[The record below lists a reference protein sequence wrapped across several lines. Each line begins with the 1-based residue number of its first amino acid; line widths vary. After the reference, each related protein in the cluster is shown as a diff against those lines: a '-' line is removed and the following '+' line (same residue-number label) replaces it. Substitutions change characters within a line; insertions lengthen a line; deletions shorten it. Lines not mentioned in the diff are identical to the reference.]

1 MRRDKERKC
10 SSRNYPESVPTSPLP
25 ISFAR
30 VVLSSHPTSTPA
42 VPKDPSPLPSLQMHV
57 PSMGEQAMA
66 FSQEQWEE
74 QLIP

>member
-25 ISFAR
+25 VSFAL
-30 VVLSSHPTSTPA
+30 VVLSSHPTPTCRSHR
-42 VPKDPSPLPSLQMHV
+42 PLPSLQMHV

-66 FSQEQWEE
+66 FSQEQREE